1 MANMKRDVNSA
12 ALRLLPGWNAAGH
25 SQRESKKGLIL
36 VAHDDRSTRNQLSK
50 IVLNLGY
57 DVIVSNNGNDAL
69 GQFIQL
75 PADLTFTGL
84 KLHGMGGL
92 NLSNQIKASS
102 LNVRV
107 VLIMDD
113 WQENILN
120 RIKWGS
126 FDYVLYKP
134 IKIEDIK
141 TAVHSLLATRLY
153 HVDTR

>member
-1 MANMKRDVNSA
+1 MANMKRQVNSA
-12 ALRLLPGWNAAGH
+12 VLRLPPGWHAAGR
-25 SQRESKKGLIL
+25 SQRDSKKGLIL
-36 VAHDDRSTRNQLSK
+36 VANDDRFIRNQLSK

-57 DVIVSNNGNDAL
+57 DVIVSNNGDDAL
-69 GQFIQL
+69 AQFIQH
-75 PADLTFTGL
+75 PADLAFTGL

-102 LNVRV
+102 LNARV
-107 VLIMDD
+107 VLVMDD

-134 IKIEDIK
+134 IKFEDIK
-141 TAVHSLLATRLY
+141 KTVQFLLATR
-153 HVDTR
+153 